1 MKQPILIVEHL
12 SKSFGNAQVLKE
24 INLTVNEGEVL
35 CIIGSSGSG
44 KSTLLRCLNLLE
56 IPDGGN
62 ILFNG
67 VSLTIEKVKLN
78 ELRTKIGMVFQSFNL
93 FNNLNVLDNVM
104 LAQTTVLKRTKEEA
118 KQIAIANLKK
128 VGMDDFLQRS
138 PQTLSGGQKQRVA
151 IARALAMNPKSSFR
165 RTHFRP

>member
-1 MKQPILIVEHL
+1 MHHRFIRFRKIDTPSL
-12 SKSFGNAQVLKE
+12 SES
-24 INLTVNEGEVL
+24 
-35 CIIGSSGSG
+35 
-44 KSTLLRCLNLLE
+44 LE

-128 VGMDDFLQRS
+128 SEWMTSCKEARKPYPGDKN
-138 PQTLSGGQKQRVA
+138 SG
-151 IARALAMNPKSSFR
+151 
-165 RTHFRP
+165 